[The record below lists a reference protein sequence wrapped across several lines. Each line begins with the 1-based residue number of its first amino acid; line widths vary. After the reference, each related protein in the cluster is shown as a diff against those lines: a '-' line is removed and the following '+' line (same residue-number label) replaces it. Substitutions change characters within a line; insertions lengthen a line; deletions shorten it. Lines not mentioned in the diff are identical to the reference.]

1 MVRGRGYPP
10 GTRSAGEPPSDDTA
24 GEQAASLEL
33 STPTPHVQQFLM
45 PYWALNSSPAHDFA
59 PVPAAKGRS
68 GSPDSVIDLDLAR
81 DIGRASM
88 SLVGGGP
95 ICHVMI
101 LSQKCN
107 KPARV
112 CDASRLRA
120 Q

>member
-10 GTRSAGEPPSDDTA
+10 DTRPAGEPPSDDTA

-45 PYWALNSSPAHDFA
+45 PYWALNRSPAHDFA

-81 DIGRASM
+81 DIGWAS
-88 SLVGGGP
+88 S
-95 ICHVMI
+95 I
-101 LSQKCN
+101 LPTRSGALSGQSWTLSGELTAPLGS
-107 KPARV
+107 PAL
-112 CDASRLRA
+112 S
-120 Q
+120 